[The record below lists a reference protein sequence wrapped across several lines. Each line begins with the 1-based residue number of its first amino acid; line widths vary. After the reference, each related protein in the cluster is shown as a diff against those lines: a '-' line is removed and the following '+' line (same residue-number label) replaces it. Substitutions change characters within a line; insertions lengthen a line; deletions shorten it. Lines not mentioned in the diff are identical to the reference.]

1 MTPLNHFVRRTMH
14 ATQGVHSMMSDHT
27 GDGHDGT
34 PQQVSPIAALIFF
47 VTVLLFAGL
56 LFSVS
61 AFYQLGNL
69 RPLTN
74 LRLAIPMDTSFRH
87 FA

>member
-1 MTPLNHFVRRTMH
+1 MTPLNHFVRRAMH

-27 GDGHDGT
+27 GDGT

-47 VTVLLFAGL
+47 LTVLLFAGL